1 MSIGVVLLVLFAALL
16 HASWNALVKSSPDK
30 FLDIVLVTSGSAVF
44 CVAAL
49 PFLALPMPASWPYV
63 AASVVIHIVYF
74 ALIGAA
80 YRCGD
85 MSHAY
90 PLMRGVPPLLVA
102 LLSGPLIGEQL
113 SAGEW
118 GGILLICGGILGL
131 LLVGK
136 RSGGM
141 SRASTGFALVNAVAI
156 AGYTLVDGTGV
167 RLSAHPV
174 AYTMCGFFCWT
185 APPILAWALLRRR
198 AGGRRPCSRCV
209 GTLALIGGAF
219 TLGAYILVLWAMTQ
233 APIAM
238 VAALRETAIVFA
250 TGLSVVVL
258 KERFGWGRP
267 AAAAIILLGVIA
279 IKLA

>member
-1 MSIGVVLLVLFAALL
+1 MSIGVVVLVLFAALL

-44 CVAAL
+44 CVVAL
-49 PFLALPMPASWPYV
+49 PFIALPMPASWPYV
-63 AASVVIHIVYF
+63 AASVVIHIVYLV
-74 ALIGAA
+74 LIGAA
-80 YRCGD
+80 YRSGD

-90 PLMRGVPPLLVA
+90 PLMRGLPPLLVA

-131 LLVGK
+131 LLVEG

-167 RLSAHPV
+167 RLSAYPV
-174 AYTMCGFFCWT
+174 AYTMWIFLLT

-198 AGGRRPCSRCV
+198 AGVVVHVRARWH
-209 GTLALIGGAF
+209 LALIGGAC

-250 TGLSVVVL
+250 TGLSVIVL

-267 AAAAIILLGVIA
+267 AAAAVILLGVIA

>member
-1 MSIGVVLLVLFAALL
+1 MSIGVVVLVLFAALL

-44 CVAAL
+44 CVVAL
-49 PFLALPMPASWPYV
+49 PFIALPMPASWPYV

-74 ALIGAA
+74 VLIGAA
-80 YRCGD
+80 YRSGD

-90 PLMRGVPPLLVA
+90 PLMRGLPPLLVA

-131 LLVGK
+131 LLVEG

-167 RLSAHPV
+167 RLSAYPV
-174 AYTMCGFFCWT
+174 AYTMWIFLLT

-198 AGGRRPCSRCV
+198 AGVVVHVRARWH
-209 GTLALIGGAF
+209 LALIGGAC

-267 AAAAIILLGVIA
+267 AAAAVILLGVIA

>member
-174 AYTMCGFFCWT
+174 AYTMWIFLLT

-198 AGGRRPCSRCV
+198 AGV
-209 GTLALIGGAF
+209 GAHVRARWHLALIGGAF
-219 TLGAYILVLWAMTQ
+219 TLGAYILVLRAMTQ